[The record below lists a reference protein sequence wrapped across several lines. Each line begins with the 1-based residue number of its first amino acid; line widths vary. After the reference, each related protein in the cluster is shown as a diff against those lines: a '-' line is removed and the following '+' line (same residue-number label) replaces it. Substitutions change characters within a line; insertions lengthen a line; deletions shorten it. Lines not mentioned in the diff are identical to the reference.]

1 MSEANLEVKRATS
14 QNIAETVEDARKC
27 ESYKAST
34 VRPERGLVCVAWVHS
49 LPQGMRAPYR

>member
-1 MSEANLEVKRATS
+1 MEVKRATS

-27 ESYKAST
+27 ESCKAST